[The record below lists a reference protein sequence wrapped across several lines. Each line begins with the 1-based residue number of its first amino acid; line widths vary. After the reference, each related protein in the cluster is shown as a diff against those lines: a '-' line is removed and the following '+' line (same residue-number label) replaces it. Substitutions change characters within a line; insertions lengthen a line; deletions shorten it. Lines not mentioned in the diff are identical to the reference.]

1 MSRINYTQIENL
13 VVKFRSM
20 VGLSSYEPVHVK
32 TVLLKL
38 GIIAKYRPLS
48 DKTFGLS
55 LKTPDDRFKFILINS
70 NSRRGRQH
78 FTIAHELYHLYYDP
92 NPQPH
97 ICDGEERDKSE
108 MEANTFASIL
118 LMPQEGVINLIP
130 DEELRS
136 QKLKVGTV
144 LRLEQFFSVSHEAM
158 VNRLRTLKLISESQ
172 RKELLD
178 MTITDVASVY
188 GFDLSLYR
196 KGNENLLLGD
206 YGEKLRELYNRQ
218 IISEGHYWEL
228 HKLIYND

>member
-1 MSRINYTQIENL
+1 MSRINYTLIENL
-13 VVKFRSM
+13 VVKFRAM

-48 DKTFGLS
+48 DKTYGLS
-55 LKTPDDRFKFILINS
+55 LKTPDNRFKFILINS

-78 FTIAHELYHLYYDP
+78 FTIAHELYHLYYDS

-108 MEANTFASIL
+108 IEANTFASIL

-158 VNRLRTLKLISESQ
+158 VNRLRTLKLISE
-172 RKELLD
+172 RK
-178 MTITDVASVY
+178 I
-188 GFDLSLYR
+188 
-196 KGNENLLLGD
+196 K
-206 YGEKLRELYNRQ
+206 
-218 IISEGHYWEL
+218 
-228 HKLIYND
+228 